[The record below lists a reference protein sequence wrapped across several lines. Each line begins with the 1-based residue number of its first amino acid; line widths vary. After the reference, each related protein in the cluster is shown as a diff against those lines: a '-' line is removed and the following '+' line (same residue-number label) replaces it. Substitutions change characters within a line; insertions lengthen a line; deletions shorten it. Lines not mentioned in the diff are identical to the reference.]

1 MDANKTPLDFTEL
14 RSLLNTAAAILLEL
28 KKQASISNSAASTG
42 GATGG
47 APGKADNPFAS
58 CVEIVQQFVTLRDM
72 AKGAIAKSLSPGKA
86 SPDAPENAESAGALN
101 KLLAQGIALKAALTQ
116 LASGLKQA
124 RDTLFKDGDKPA
136 DIVALMKEILQG
148 KDFASAI
155 AASLNADGPTNA
167 PAAEG
172 SPAITDSSA
181 PGAPN
186 ALVNASPPAVPGS
199 PEAQTASNKGLINKA
214 LSVLSKL
221 GNFFASQGDGQEGT
235 AAGSSAQAEAAG
247 PGLSNSAAT
256 TGATGAPGTPGAT
269 GAPGLAA
276 SDIPQAL
283 VQFISQFMAPLGQS
297 GVDSFGGANSF
308 STGNSGFSGDS
319 LTSAMFIPPMPQGMS
334 QGAPNVSAQI
344 QYGSIET
351 QGAGVSKDGVNALIQ
366 ERLNFEMRRMVA
378 SRNPGVKQR

>member
-28 KKQASISNSAASTG
+28 RKQASASTQTTSTDG
-42 GATGG
+42 TGG
-47 APGKADNPFAS
+47 APGKADNPVARTM
-58 CVEIVQQFVTLRDM
+58 EIVQQFVTLRDM
-72 AKGAIAKSLSPGKA
+72 ARGAIAKSLSPGKA
-86 SPDAPENAESAGALN
+86 SPDAPENAEGAGILN
-101 KLLAQGIALKAALTQ
+101 KLLGQGVALKAAMTQ
-116 LASGLKQA
+116 LSSGLNQA
-124 RDTLFKDGDKPA
+124 RDAVLKDGGKPA
-136 DIVALMKEILQG
+136 DIAALMKEILQG